1 MSKAAVSWTGGKDS
15 SLAFYEAEELG
26 YEICSLVTF
35 DWGQDL
41 SIAHPLDLI
50 DLQAEALGCPHFR
63 IKVTEP
69 FDRSYES
76 AISSLKKQH
85 GIDTLVTGDI
95 GEVAGHDPNWLVD
108 RAAHSKVN
116 VIRPLWHNDKI
127 ELLNRL
133 LNLKF
138 RVVFSC
144 VKRPWFTKDWLG
156 NELSASTIEQLIEL
170 NQRSG
175 LDLCGE
181 QGEYHTLAL
190 DGPQFKRRVRI
201 ESCSKHVKDSVMY
214 LALES
219 LRLEEK
225 AL

>member
-15 SLAFYEAEELG
+15 SLAFYEAKILG

-35 DWGQDL
+35 DWSQEL
-41 SIAHPLDLI
+41 FLTHPLGLI
-50 DLQAEALGCPHFR
+50 NLQAQALGCPHYR
-63 IKVTEP
+63 IKVNEP
-69 FDRSYES
+69 FDQSYES

-116 VIRPLWHNDKI
+116 VVRPLWHNDKI
-127 ELLNRL
+127 ELLNKL

-144 VKRPWFTKDWLG
+144 VKRPWFTEDWLG
-156 NELSASTIEQLIEL
+156 LELSQALVGRLREVRERT
-170 NQRSG
+170 G
-175 LDLCGE
+175 LDMCGE
-181 QGEYHTLAL
+181 QGEYHTLVVDA
-190 DGPQFKRRVRI
+190 PRFRKRIQI
-201 ESCSKHVKDSVMY
+201 ESYSKRVEGSVMY
-214 LALES
+214 LVLEKLKLS
-219 LRLEEK
+219 DK
-225 AL
+225 A